1 MVDEP
6 PRPISKPDLRS
17 SKVSSDRA
25 KEAHK
30 KAVKTAFRN
39 IQVVENEIAQ
49 STESARLLEL
59 NGGTRDFTNY
69 DMPSNRRTRDSD
81 SHVYSRNASGS
92 RHTDLSHP
100 PVVDLSTKKA
110 LWEQKIQLH
119 IRLADRYLS
128 LIKLDY
134 AFSEKKN
141 LDSLCWKRAIYSLV
155 DQFRQALKASAKHV
169 RSRKSHTDSGDIIDI
184 DSEDDSTSE
193 SHSSNGPKGPGKDD
207 DSAYEEYIMLKL
219 LFNNFLNQADDF
231 YEQLMIAVHEV
242 DLKSGRAAVEF
253 TSGWLGI
260 RRQKWFK
267 CVPNRGDLARYRW
280 TFTSDTDKDREVAEK
295 WNITGYVPIKREE
308 ARRIAWKWYTLTSWL
323 MPNAG
328 KPCFN
333 LALLMQG
340 QKSLEACHKL
350 YLNMCS
356 LIVRR
361 NAFVNGREGILLL
374 FEENRR
380 WVAEYTKTSH
390 LSTSRR
396 QKAMREI
403 QARNVKKDTDSQ
415 SDNKFDSDQVIISL
429 YLRLH
434 GMMFTKI
441 GLDQFTEIRRR
452 YFESLFP
459 RHFPYSYEFPPK
471 SSNRQGLSGT
481 EQFWMETAV
490 TNIAS
495 LYHYN
500 YSTSRLARITSE
512 VFRSLELSSQVEE
525 ASKESAVELE
535 APENAAENAEL
546 KRTSS
551 SFESLDSMVSH
562 MQDDELFAHGIDLT
576 IQTAVELLKRYDTD
590 DQFNIPTPIL
600 PAFPYTVVALADS
613 DKKPW
618 WVETI
623 TPDQNN
629 GFHEQSWLVYMH
641 VLLQWLAVSSL
652 VCQGVASDTSN
663 QNVSY
668 WELLIGPILRVHVP
682 SERMNRSIS
691 RQIDSKVSDS
701 FWALLISFFNKIM
714 QSLSNELN
722 CTLVDKFIV
731 RLAAEIDEN
740 DKDAR
745 NSYLLQAAMTMP
757 VLPEEA
763 TLKGVGWVE
772 EGIQR
777 SSKSNM
783 QYGFDDTMPADVE
796 MQRKLRI
803 ISYAFVLHQ
812 QMPDIFCFDTVEE
825 TFYLSHHTADKELEN
840 MISKT
845 GTTILEDEKPLNSES
860 MTERETN
867 LETSGAVVGHISE
880 SEEEAEENSI
890 IQQLKARR
898 KQLEQDL
905 LKASSSTPQQNVQ
918 KTRREEKLQKINE
931 LKEQVVP
938 GLTHLVI
945 DTNCFIGDLA
955 NIKKLVKSG
964 KWQIVVPLVVV
975 TELDG
980 LRTNP
985 STLGRAAKEAL
996 EYLEQLLPPNT
1007 PHANRPHNIRIQ
1019 TSHNNFLH
1027 DISVRSEQFMWG
1039 ETDRNLDDLVL
1050 SVCLWWTLQPA
1061 TGAPPGV
1068 EKACLVTSDRNL
1080 SVKARARDL
1089 RVADTQSLARIK
1101 T

>member
-6 PRPISKPDLRS
+6 SRPLSKTDLRG
-17 SKVSSDRA
+17 SKVSSDIA

-49 STESARLLEL
+49 STESSKLLEL
-59 NGGTRDFTNY
+59 NGGARDFRDY
-69 DMPSNRRTRDSD
+69 DMPTNRRTRDSD
-81 SHVYSRNASGS
+81 TQVYSRNASAS
-92 RHTDLSHP
+92 RHIDLPHA
-100 PVVDLSTKKA
+100 PVVDLSTKKD

-155 DQFRQALKASAKHV
+155 DQFRQALKASAKRV
-169 RSRKSHTDSGDIIDI
+169 RSSKKDHTDGGDIIDI
-184 DSEDDSTSE
+184 DSEDESTSE
-193 SHSSNGPKGPGKDD
+193 SHSSSDPKGAGKDD
-207 DSAYEEYIMLKL
+207 GSAYEEYIMIKL
-219 LFNNFLNQADDF
+219 LFNKFLNQADDF
-231 YEQLMIAVHEV
+231 YEQLMIAVYEV
-242 DLKSGRAAVEF
+242 DLKAGKAVQESA
-253 TSGWLGI
+253 SGWPGI

-280 TFTSDTDKDREVAEK
+280 TFTSDTDRDREVAEK

-328 KPCFN
+328 KPYFN

-374 FEENRR
+374 FEDNRR

-396 QKAMREI
+396 QKATREI
-403 QARNVKKDTDSQ
+403 QARNSKKDI
-415 SDNKFDSDQVIISL
+415 DNKSDYKLESDQVIISL
-429 YLRLH
+429 FLRLH

-459 RHFPYSYEFPPK
+459 RHFPYSYDFPPK

-512 VFRSLELSSQVEE
+512 VFKSFEQSSQLEVV
-525 ASKESAVELE
+525 SKEPVVELE
-535 APENAAENAEL
+535 APENAEL
-546 KRTSS
+546 KRTPSS
-551 SFESLDSMVSH
+551 CESLDSMVSH

-590 DQFNIPTPIL
+590 SQFNIPTPIL

-629 GFHEQSWLVYMH
+629 GFHEQSWFVYMH

-652 VCQGVASDTSN
+652 VCQDVASDTSN
-663 QNVSY
+663 HNVSY
-668 WELLIGPILRVHVP
+668 WEQLVGPIHNVHVS
-682 SERMNRSIS
+682 SERMNRSMS
-691 RQIDSKVSDS
+691 RQNDSKVSNS
-701 FWALLISFFNKIM
+701 FWTLLASFFNKIM
-714 QSLSNELN
+714 QSLSSELK

-740 DKDAR
+740 DKDGR
-745 NSYLLQAAMTMP
+745 NSYLLRAAMTIP

-783 QYGFDDTMPADVE
+783 QYGFDDTMPADIE

-812 QMPDIFCFDTVEE
+812 QMSDIFCFDTVEE
-825 TFYLSHHTADKELEN
+825 KFYLSHHTADKEIEN
-840 MISKT
+840 MTSKT
-845 GTTILEDEKPLNSES
+845 GTIILEDEKPLIPEVI
-860 MTERETN
+860 TERETN
-867 LETSGAVVGHISE
+867 MEASGAVVGHISE

-898 KQLEQDL
+898 TQLEQDL
-905 LKASSSTPQQNVQ
+905 LSASSSTPQQNTR
-918 KTRREEKLQKINE
+918 KSRREEKLEKINE

-1007 PHANRPHNIRIQ
+1007 PHASRPHNIRIQ

-1050 SVCLWWTLQPA
+1050 SVCLWWTMQPA
-1061 TGAPPGV
+1061 IGVPPGV

-1089 RVADTQSLARIK
+1089 RVADTQSLARIM

>member
-6 PRPISKPDLRS
+6 HRPISKPDLRS
-17 SKVSSDRA
+17 SKVSSDKA

-59 NGGTRDFTNY
+59 NGDTRDFTNY
-69 DMPSNRRTRDSD
+69 DTSLNRRTRDSD
-81 SHVYSRNASGS
+81 SQVYSRNVSGS
-92 RHTDLSHP
+92 RHTDLPHS
-100 PVVDLSTKKA
+100 PVVDLSTKKD
-110 LWEQKIQLH
+110 LWEQKIRLH

-155 DQFRQALKASAKHV
+155 DQFRQALKVSAKRV
-169 RSRKSHTDSGDIIDI
+169 RSSQGHTDSGDIIDV
-184 DSEDDSTSE
+184 DSEDESTSD
-193 SHSSNGPKGPGKDD
+193 SHSSSDRKDD
-207 DSAYEEYIMLKL
+207 DSAYEEYIMIKL

-231 YEQLMIAVHEV
+231 YEQLMIAVYEV
-242 DLKSGRAAVEF
+242 DLKSGKAGLESA
-253 TSGWLGI
+253 SGWLGT

-280 TFTSDTDKDREVAEK
+280 AFTSDTDKDREVAEK
-295 WNITGYVPIKREE
+295 WNITGYVPIKREQ
-308 ARRIAWKWYTLTSWL
+308 ARKIAWKWYTLTSWL

-328 KPCFN
+328 KPYFN

-403 QARNVKKDTDSQ
+403 HQARNVKKDFDNQ
-415 SDNKFDSDQVIISL
+415 SDNKFESDHVILSL
-429 YLRLH
+429 FVRMH

-459 RHFPYSYEFPPK
+459 RHFPYSYDFPPK

-512 VFRSLELSSQVEE
+512 VFKSFELSSQLEE
-525 ASKESAVELE
+525 ASQHAVVELE
-535 APENAAENAEL
+535 APENAEL
-546 KRTSS
+546 KRTPSL
-551 SFESLDSMVSH
+551 FESLDSMVSR

-590 DQFNIPTPIL
+590 NQFNIPTPIL

-652 VCQGVASDTSN
+652 VCQDVASNTSN

-668 WELLIGPILRVHVP
+668 WELLIGPILKIHVP
-682 SERMNRSIS
+682 SERMNRSML
-691 RQIDSKVSDS
+691 RHNDSKVSDS
-701 FWALLISFFNKIM
+701 FWALLVSFFNNIM
-714 QSLSNELN
+714 QSLSDELK

-731 RLAAEIDEN
+731 RLAAELDEN

-745 NSYLLQAAMTMP
+745 NSYLLRAAMTIP

-783 QYGFDDTMPADVE
+783 QYGFDDTMPADIE
-796 MQRKLRI
+796 TQRKLRI

-812 QMPDIFCFDTVEE
+812 QMPDILCFDTVEE
-825 TFYLSHHTADKELEN
+825 TFYLSHHAADKELEN
-840 MISKT
+840 MTAKTETIS
-845 GTTILEDEKPLNSES
+845 LEDEKPLKSES
-860 MTERETN
+860 MTESEPY
-867 LETSGAVVGHISE
+867 LEASEPVVGHLSE

-905 LKASSSTPQQNVQ
+905 ISANSSTPQQNAQ
-918 KTRREEKLQKINE
+918 KSRKEEKLQKINE

-996 EYLEQLLPPNT
+996 EYLEKLLPPNT
-1007 PHANRPHNIRIQ
+1007 PHASRPHNVRIQ

-1061 TGAPPGV
+1061 TGVPPGV